1 MDDKPDLAARVA
13 ALEEAVGLLQ
23 KAGSRLPLERLRNEA
38 PAGGSVQFGGT
49 VDMPGPSRVDWQM
62 GHPAHG
68 LLHCDWTEIAHVL
81 SALGHPIRL
90 SLLQTVL
97 NGTSETA
104 SLAETLCEGTT
115 GQLHHHLRE
124 LTATG
129 WLRNERR
136 GRYSIPPDRVV
147 PLLVIVAAAGG
158 PQTGQDAP

>member
-1 MDDKPDLAARVA
+1 MHDTPDLAARVA

-23 KAGSRLPLERLRNEA
+23 NAESRLPPERLRDETSE
-38 PAGGSVQFGGT
+38 GGSVQFAGN

-68 LLHCDWTEIAHVL
+68 LLHCDWTEIAPVL

-90 SLLQTVL
+90 SLLQRVL
-97 NGTSETA
+97 SGTSETA
-104 SLAETLCEGTT
+104 SLADTLCEGTT

-129 WLRNERR
+129 WLRSERR

-158 PQTGQDAP
+158 PQTGQHAP